1 MLARLL
7 DHTGRGVR
15 LTVLLAAALV
25 AGFAVAS
32 AVGAPGPTR
41 LVTVAGNDS
50 TASAS
55 AQPEKAS
62 KSEKTGPG
70 SDEADGVHGA
80 CVAKVAHDKSA
91 VGGPQHN
98 HGWAVSRAAHSC
110 PHPSSAAT
118 DD

>member
-7 DHTGRGVR
+7 DHAGHGVR
-15 LTVLLAAALV
+15 LTVLLAVALV

-55 AQPEKAS
+55 AQPEKTG
-62 KSEKTGPG
+62 KPEKTGQPDG
-70 SDEADGVHGA
+70 GVHGA
-80 CVAKVAHDKSA
+80 CVAKVARDKTA
-91 VGGPQHN
+91 VGGPHHN

-110 PHPSSAAT
+110 PHPSPTAT